1 MTKNLQTSQ
10 NIVEASFKLM
20 AEHGIEK
27 MSLSM
32 IAKEVGISKPA
43 IYYHFSSK
51 EALVDF
57 LFEEIFSGYHFV
69 SYFDKEQYTK
79 ENFAEKLIADGLHML
94 SEYEGQEGILRV
106 INEFIVTASRN
117 EKYQKRLFE
126 IQEDFLNGFH
136 DLLKKGVE
144 LDVVSQQA
152 TEENAHTLALVI
164 DNMSNYMLMGF
175 QLKYKEIWIRNVKNV
190 MKEEKK

>member
-43 IYYHFSSK
+43 IYYHFPSK

-57 LFEEIFSGYHFV
+57 LFEEVFSGYQFV
-69 SYFDKEQYTK
+69 GYFDKDQYTK
-79 ENFAEKLIADGLHML
+79 ENFAEKLIADGLQML
-94 SEYEGQEGILRV
+94 SEYKGQEGILRV
-106 INEFIVTASRN
+106 INEFIVSATRN

-126 IQEDFLNGFH
+126 IQEEFLNGFH

-144 LDVVSQQA
+144 LDVVSQDA

-164 DNMSNYMLMGF
+164 DNMSNYILIGF
-175 QLKYKEIWIRNVKNV
+175 DLKYKEIWIQNVKNV
-190 MKEEKK
+190 MKEE

>member
-10 NIVEASFKLM
+10 SIVDASFKLM

-43 IYYHFSSK
+43 IYYHFPSK

-57 LFEEIFSGYHFV
+57 LFEEIFSGYHF
-69 SYFDKEQYTK
+69 SAYFNKEQYTK
-79 ENFAEKLIADGLHML
+79 ANFEEKLIADGLHML
-94 SEYEGQEGILRV
+94 SEYEGEQEILRV
-106 INEFIVTASRN
+106 INEFIVTATRN

-126 IQEDFLNGFH
+126 IQEEFLNGFH

-144 LDVVSQQA
+144 LGVVSQHA

-175 QLKYKEIWIRNVKNV
+175 GLNYKGIWIQNVKNI
-190 MKEEKK
+190 KK

>member
-57 LFEEIFSGYHFV
+57 LFEEIFSGYHFS
-69 SYFDKEQYTK
+69 SYFDKDQYTK
-79 ENFAEKLIADGLHML
+79 ENFAKKLIADGLHML
-94 SEYEGQEGILRV
+94 SEYERQEGILRV
-106 INEFIVTASRN
+106 INEFIVTAARN

-126 IQEDFLNGFH
+126 IQEEFLNGFH
-136 DLLKKGVE
+136 DLLKQGVE
-144 LDVVSQQA
+144 LGMASQHA

-190 MKEEKK
+190 IKEE

>member
-69 SYFDKEQYTK
+69 SYFDKGQYTK

-94 SEYEGQEGILRV
+94 SEYEGQEGILRI

-144 LDVVSQQA
+144 LDVVPQQA

-190 MKEEKK
+190 MKEE

>member
-1 MTKNLQTSQ
+1 MTRNLQTSQ

-57 LFEEIFSGYHFV
+57 LFEEIFSGYHFM
-69 SYFDKEQYTK
+69 SYFDKEQYTR

-106 INEFIVTASRN
+106 INEFIVTAARN

-126 IQEDFLNGFH
+126 IQEEFLNGFH

-190 MKEEKK
+190 MKEG

>member
-79 ENFAEKLIADGLHML
+79 ENFAEKLITDGLHML

-106 INEFIVTASRN
+106 INEFIVTAARN

-126 IQEDFLNGFH
+126 IQEEFLNGFH
-136 DLLKKGVE
+136 DLLKKGAR
-144 LDVVSQQA
+144 LGVVSQDV

-190 MKEEKK
+190 MKEE

>member
-57 LFEEIFSGYHFV
+57 LFEEIFSGYHFA
-69 SYFDKEQYTK
+69 SYFDQEQYTK
-79 ENFAEKLIADGLHML
+79 ENFEEKLIADGLHML

-136 DLLKKGVE
+136 DLLKKGAR
-144 LDVVSQQA
+144 LDVVSQHA

-190 MKEEKK
+190 MKEE

>member
-79 ENFAEKLIADGLHML
+79 ENFAEKLISDGLHML
-94 SEYEGQEGILRV
+94 SDYEGQEGILRV

-126 IQEDFLNGFH
+126 IQEEFLNGFH

-144 LDVVSQQA
+144 LGVVSQYE

-175 QLKYKEIWIRNVKNV
+175 ELKYKEIWIRNVKNV
-190 MKEEKK
+190 MKEE

>member
-57 LFEEIFSGYHFV
+57 LFEEVFSGYHFV
-69 SYFDKEQYTK
+69 SYFDKEQYTR

-106 INEFIVTASRN
+106 INEFIVTAARN

-126 IQEDFLNGFH
+126 IQEEFLNGFH
-136 DLLKKGVE
+136 DLLKKGAG
-144 LDVVSQQA
+144 LGVVSQDA

-190 MKEEKK
+190 MKEE

>member
-106 INEFIVTASRN
+106 INEFIVTAARN

-126 IQEDFLNGFH
+126 IQEEFLNGFH

-175 QLKYKEIWIRNVKNV
+175 QLKYKEIWIRNVKKV
-190 MKEEKK
+190 MKEE

>member
-79 ENFAEKLIADGLHML
+79 ENFAEKLITDGLHML

-106 INEFIVTASRN
+106 INEFIVTAARN

-126 IQEDFLNGFH
+126 IQEEFLNGFH
-136 DLLKKGVE
+136 ELLKKGAG
-144 LDVVSQQA
+144 LGVVSQDA
-152 TEENAHTLALVI
+152 MEENAHTLALVI
-164 DNMSNYMLMGF
+164 DNMSNYILMGF

-190 MKEEKK
+190 MKEE

>member
-57 LFEEIFSGYHFV
+57 LFEEIFSDYHFTN
-69 SYFDKEQYTK
+69 YFNEEQYTK

-106 INEFIVTASRN
+106 INEFIVTAARN

-126 IQEDFLNGFH
+126 IQEEFLNGFH
-136 DLLKKGVE
+136 DLLKKGIE
-144 LDVVSQQA
+144 LGVVSQHE

-190 MKEEKK
+190 MKEE

>member
-51 EALVDF
+51 EALIDF

-69 SYFDKEQYTK
+69 SYFDKRAIYER
-79 ENFAEKLIADGLHML
+79 KLC
-94 SEYEGQEGILRV
+94 RKV
-106 INEFIVTASRN
+106 NC
-117 EKYQKRLFE
+117 
-126 IQEDFLNGFH
+126 
-136 DLLKKGVE
+136 
-144 LDVVSQQA
+144 
-152 TEENAHTLALVI
+152 
-164 DNMSNYMLMGF
+164 
-175 QLKYKEIWIRNVKNV
+175 
-190 MKEEKK
+190 

>member
-79 ENFAEKLIADGLHML
+79 ENFAEKLISDGLHML

-126 IQEDFLNGFH
+126 IQENFLNGFH

-175 QLKYKEIWIRNVKNV
+175 ELKYKEIWIRNVKNV
-190 MKEEKK
+190 MKEE

>member
-57 LFEEIFSGYHFV
+57 LFEEIFSGYHFS
-69 SYFDKEQYTK
+69 SYFDKDQYTK
-79 ENFAEKLIADGLHML
+79 ENFAKKLIADGLHML

-106 INEFIVTASRN
+106 INEFIVTAARN

-126 IQEDFLNGFH
+126 IQEEFLNGFH
-136 DLLKKGVE
+136 DLLKQGVE
-144 LDVVSQQA
+144 LDVVSQHA

-190 MKEEKK
+190 IKEE

>member
-10 NIVEASFKLM
+10 NIVEVSFKLM
-20 AEHGIEK
+20 AEYGIEK

-79 ENFAEKLIADGLHML
+79 ENFAEKLIADGLHMF

-175 QLKYKEIWIRNVKNV
+175 QLKYKEIWIQNVKNV
-190 MKEEKK
+190 MKEE

>member
-20 AEHGIEK
+20 AEHGMEK

-190 MKEEKK
+190 LKEE

>member
-79 ENFAEKLIADGLHML
+79 ENFAEKLITDGLHML

-106 INEFIVTASRN
+106 INEFIVTAARN

-126 IQEDFLNGFH
+126 IQEEFLNGFH
-136 DLLKKGVE
+136 ELLKKGAG
-144 LDVVSQQA
+144 LGVVSQDA

-164 DNMSNYMLMGF
+164 DNMSNYILMGF

-190 MKEEKK
+190 MKEE

>member
-69 SYFDKEQYTK
+69 SYFNKEQYTK

-106 INEFIVTASRN
+106 INEFIITASRN

-175 QLKYKEIWIRNVKNV
+175 QLKYKEIWIQNVKNV
-190 MKEEKK
+190 MKEE

>member
-51 EALVDF
+51 EVLVDF
-57 LFEEIFSGYHFV
+57 LFEEIFSGYHFA
-69 SYFDKEQYTK
+69 SYFDKERYTK
-79 ENFAEKLIADGLHML
+79 ENFAEQLIADGLHML

-106 INEFIVTASRN
+106 INEFIVSAARN

-126 IQEDFLNGFH
+126 IQENFLHGFH
-136 DLLKKGVE
+136 DLLKKGVR
-144 LDVVSQQA
+144 LGVVSKHA

-175 QLKYKEIWIRNVKNV
+175 QLKYKEIWIQNVKNV
-190 MKEEKK
+190 MKEE

>member
-57 LFEEIFSGYHFV
+57 LFEEIFSGYHFS
-69 SYFDKEQYTK
+69 SYFDKDQYTK
-79 ENFAEKLIADGLHML
+79 ENFAKKLIADGLHML

-106 INEFIVTASRN
+106 INEFIVTAARN

-126 IQEDFLNGFH
+126 IQEEFLNGFH
-136 DLLKKGVE
+136 DLLKQGVE
-144 LDVVSQQA
+144 LDVVSQHA

-164 DNMSNYMLMGF
+164 NNMSNYMLMGF

-190 MKEEKK
+190 IKEE

>member
-57 LFEEIFSGYHFV
+57 LFEEIFSGYHFS
-69 SYFDKEQYTK
+69 SYFDKDQYTK
-79 ENFAEKLIADGLHML
+79 ENFGKKLIADGLHML

-106 INEFIVTASRN
+106 INEFIVTAARN

-126 IQEDFLNGFH
+126 IQEEFLNGFH
-136 DLLKKGVE
+136 DLLKQGVE
-144 LDVVSQQA
+144 LDVVSQHA

-190 MKEEKK
+190 IKEE

>member
-57 LFEEIFSGYHFV
+57 LFEEVFSGYHFV

-79 ENFAEKLIADGLHML
+79 ENFAEKLITDGLHML

-106 INEFIVTASRN
+106 INEFIVTATRN

-126 IQEDFLNGFH
+126 IQEEFLNGFH
-136 DLLKKGVE
+136 ELLKKGAG
-144 LDVVSQQA
+144 LGVVSQDA

-164 DNMSNYMLMGF
+164 DNMSNYILMGF

-190 MKEEKK
+190 MKEE

>member
-51 EALVDF
+51 EALIDF

-144 LDVVSQQA
+144 LDVVSQHE
-152 TEENAHTLALVI
+152 TEENAHMLALVI

-190 MKEEKK
+190 MKEE

>member
-57 LFEEIFSGYHFV
+57 LFEEIFSGYHFS
-69 SYFDKEQYTK
+69 SYFDKDQYTK
-79 ENFAEKLIADGLHML
+79 ENFAKKLIADGLHML
-94 SEYEGQEGILRV
+94 SEYEEQEGILRV
-106 INEFIVTASRN
+106 INEFIVTAARN

-126 IQEDFLNGFH
+126 IQKEFLNGFH
-136 DLLKKGVE
+136 DLLKQGVE
-144 LDVVSQQA
+144 LGMVSQHA

-190 MKEEKK
+190 IKEE

>member
-79 ENFAEKLIADGLHML
+79 ENFAEKLISDGLHML

-175 QLKYKEIWIRNVKNV
+175 ELKYKEIWIRNVKNV
-190 MKEEKK
+190 MKEE

>member
-57 LFEEIFSGYHFV
+57 LFKEIFSGYHFV

-190 MKEEKK
+190 LKEE

>member
-32 IAKEVGISKPA
+32 IAKEVGIFKTGYLLS
-43 IYYHFSSK
+43 FSSK

-69 SYFDKEQYTK
+69 SYLIKSNIRK
-79 ENFAEKLIADGLHML
+79 KIAKKLIADGLHML

-106 INEFIVTASRN
+106 INEFIVTAA
-117 EKYQKRLFE
+117 K
-126 IQEDFLNGFH
+126 
-136 DLLKKGVE
+136 
-144 LDVVSQQA
+144 
-152 TEENAHTLALVI
+152 
-164 DNMSNYMLMGF
+164 
-175 QLKYKEIWIRNVKNV
+175 
-190 MKEEKK
+190 

>member
-79 ENFAEKLIADGLHML
+79 ENFVEKLIADGLHML

-106 INEFIVTASRN
+106 INEFIVTATRN

-126 IQEDFLNGFH
+126 IQEEFLNGFH
-136 DLLKKGVE
+136 ELLKKGAG
-144 LDVVSQQA
+144 LGVVSQDA
-152 TEENAHTLALVI
+152 MEENAHTLALVI
-164 DNMSNYMLMGF
+164 DNMSNYILMGF

-190 MKEEKK
+190 MKEE

>member
-57 LFEEIFSGYHFV
+57 LFEEIFSDYHFAN
-69 SYFDKEQYTK
+69 YFDEEQYTK

-126 IQEDFLNGFH
+126 IQEDFLHGFH
-136 DLLKKGVE
+136 DLLKKGTR
-144 LDVVSQQA
+144 LGVVSQHE

-190 MKEEKK
+190 MKEE

>member
-57 LFEEIFSGYHFV
+57 LFEEIFSGYHFA

-94 SEYEGQEGILRV
+94 SEYRGQEGILRI
-106 INEFIVTASRN
+106 INEFIVTATRN

-126 IQEDFLNGFH
+126 IQEEFLNGFH

-144 LDVVSQQA
+144 LGVVSQQA

-190 MKEEKK
+190 MKEE

>member
-10 NIVEASFKLM
+10 SIVDVSFKLM

-32 IAKEVGISKPA
+32 IAKEVGISNPA

-57 LFEEIFSGYHFV
+57 LFEEIFSGYHFAN
-69 SYFDKEQYTK
+69 YFDKKQYTK
-79 ENFAEKLIADGLHML
+79 EKFEEKLIADGLHML
-94 SEYEGQEGILRV
+94 SEYEGEQEILRV
-106 INEFIVTASRN
+106 INEFIVTATRN

-126 IQEDFLNGFH
+126 IQEEFLNGFH

-144 LDVVSQQA
+144 LGVVSQHA

-164 DNMSNYMLMGF
+164 DNMNNYMLMGF
-175 QLKYKEIWIRNVKNV
+175 QLKYKEIWIQNVKNV
-190 MKEEKK
+190 MKEE

>member
-32 IAKEVGISKPA
+32 IAKEVGISKSA

-57 LFEEIFSGYHFV
+57 LFEEVFSGYHFV
-69 SYFDKEQYTK
+69 SYFDKEQYTRG
-79 ENFAEKLIADGLHML
+79 NFAEKLIADGLHML

-106 INEFIVTASRN
+106 INEFIVTAARN

-126 IQEDFLNGFH
+126 IQEEFLNGFH
-136 DLLKKGVE
+136 DLLKRGAG
-144 LDVVSQQA
+144 LGVVSQDA

-190 MKEEKK
+190 MKEE

>member
-57 LFEEIFSGYHFV
+57 LFEEIFSDYHFTN
-69 SYFDKEQYTK
+69 YFNEEQYTK

-106 INEFIVTASRN
+106 INEFIVTAARN

-126 IQEDFLNGFH
+126 IQEEFLNGFH

-144 LDVVSQQA
+144 LGVVSQHE

-190 MKEEKK
+190 MKEE

>member
-69 SYFDKEQYTK
+69 SYFDKEQYKK

-190 MKEEKK
+190 LKEE